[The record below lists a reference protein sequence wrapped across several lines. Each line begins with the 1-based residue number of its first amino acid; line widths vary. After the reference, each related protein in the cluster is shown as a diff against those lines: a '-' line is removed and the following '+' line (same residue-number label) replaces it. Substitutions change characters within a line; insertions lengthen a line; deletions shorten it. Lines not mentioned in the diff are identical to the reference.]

1 MDRNKSLITLGV
13 IAFVGSIIGF
23 VGTNFF
29 MQDVLNKSANMFSTL
44 LTSLPMLML
53 GSILVSAFLYVM
65 RFNKRPKTFKKLTK
79 HYLIVGL
86 VLSGVGFLTAFL
98 AGILTYGS
106 FFKPYP
112 FYGYLI
118 IMIILFAVLIWAAI
132 YFLNKI
138 KNRPEDE
145 ETFKVTAPHVFSTI
159 GWFLFIA
166 LVFNRTGAFFAM
178 PFYVQW
184 RTLHITFPFY
194 FYLLCPLF
202 IGIVKVLIDFKIL
215 EKGSRLILPLVAGS
229 VQIILFL
236 VVVFIGVNNSVMV
249 SAVSPAM
256 PLERLASAPLE
267 IIIHFASMLAV
278 SIILVVQSVRNKN
291 VDK

>member
-1 MDRNKSLITLGV
+1 MDRKKSLITLGV
-13 IAFVGSIIGF
+13 IAFVGSIVAF
-23 VGTNFF
+23 VGNNFF

-44 LTSLPMLML
+44 LVSLPMLML
-53 GSILVSAFLYVM
+53 GSILVSAFLYVV
-65 RFNKRPKTFKKLTK
+65 RLNKRPKTFKKLTK

-86 VLSGVGFLTAFL
+86 VLSGIGLLTAFL
-98 AGILTYGS
+98 ADILTYGS

-118 IMIILFAVLIWAAI
+118 IMIVLFAVLIWAAI

-145 ETFKVTAPHVFSTI
+145 ETYKVTAPHVFSTI

-178 PFYVQW
+178 PLYVQW

-202 IGIVKVLIDFKIL
+202 IGVVKILIDFKIL
-215 EKGSRLILPLVAGS
+215 TKGSRLILPLVAGTL
-229 VQIILFL
+229 QIILFL
-236 VVVFIGVNNSVMV
+236 VVAFIGTSNSAMV

-267 IIIHFASMLAV
+267 IIIHFVSMLAV
-278 SIILVVQSVRNKN
+278 SIVLVVQCVRNKN

>member
-1 MDRNKSLITLGV
+1 MDKKKSLITLGV
-13 IAFVGSIIGF
+13 IAFIGSIIGF

-53 GSILVSAFLYVM
+53 GSLLVSAFLYVM
-65 RFNKRPKTFKKLTK
+65 RLNKRPKTFKKLTK
-79 HYLIVGL
+79 HYLVVGL
-86 VLSGVGFLTAFL
+86 VLSGVGLLTAFL

-118 IMIILFAVLIWAAI
+118 IMIVLFAVLIWAAI
-132 YFLNKI
+132 FLLNKI

-145 ETFKVTAPHVFSTI
+145 ETYKVTAPHVFSTI

-184 RTLHITFPFY
+184 RTLYITFPFY
-194 FYLLCPLF
+194 MYLLCPLF
-202 IGIVKVLIDFKIL
+202 LGVVKVLIDFKIL
-215 EKGSRLILPLVAGS
+215 TKGSRLILPMVAGA
-229 VQIILFL
+229 VQITLFFA
-236 VVVFIGVNNSVMV
+236 VVFIGASDSVMV

-278 SIILVVQSVRNKN
+278 SIILVVQCVRNKN